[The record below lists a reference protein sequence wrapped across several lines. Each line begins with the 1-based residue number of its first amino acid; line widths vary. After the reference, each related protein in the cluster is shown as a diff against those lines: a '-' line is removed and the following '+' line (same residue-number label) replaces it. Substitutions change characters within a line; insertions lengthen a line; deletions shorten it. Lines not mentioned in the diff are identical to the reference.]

1 MAFSAMATYCHRA
14 QQHTQRLC
22 ECHTCRVARPAH
34 LKSSP
39 TGAPDG
45 EVASERPEPAP
56 DDARRPAGSG
66 KGKKKSR
73 KGKVKLTKSERAL
86 ARLEKSCAAFERQPD
101 SYREF
106 LVSADRW
113 LRRNGP
119 LVARALR
126 KIDDGA
132 EGGAVSHADLKLAL
146 RNFGAPCDAVRLH
159 VLTKL
164 LDPHS
169 TGSVDYRSLGAGL
182 HVPGVPEPRDGEKH
196 GWTERAESERAEE
209 EEDDEDDEDD
219 DDETDKE
226 GQTDGHRLTVTKE
239 TLDRCPHCKM
249 GVWKPRQ
256 VEDDRFVELEV
267 RLVPFDGA
275 ASHPGHVKVLAGAG
289 TTLHGLARSLRALAH
304 TPSTAVRL
312 YRPDRRPHADS
323 ALRPSGR
330 EPQGAVAAATEAP
343 RGNELELVPLEDS
356 PGLTLRELGVGSG
369 SLNRPK
375 SVRLCYDYALQ
386 SQKCPLLNCDYYFT
400 GAFCAVRYEEGEPR
414 GRSDEERRSLSG
426 ALRAGRRLRERMS
439 WRGHSAV
446 EQTGFK
452 KGAPIDEMRA
462 VLWSGL
468 RSGSLGEWGRAE
480 IGFGAAFAG
489 GR

>member
-1 MAFSAMATYCHRA
+1 MAPKTMK
-14 QQHTQRLC
+14 
-22 ECHTCRVARPAH
+22 
-34 LKSSP
+34 KSGHKKAIKKKRSP

-45 EVASERPEPAP
+45 EVASDRPEPAP
-56 DDARRPAGSG
+56 DDARPEGSG
-66 KGKKKSR
+66 KGTKKTKKRSR

-86 ARLEKSCAAFERQPD
+86 AGLEKSCEAFERQPD

-106 LVSADRW
+106 LLSADHW

-146 RNFGAPCDAVRLH
+146 RNFGAPCDSVRLH

-164 LDPHS
+164 LDPDS

-196 GWTERAESERAEE
+196 GWMERAESERAEE
-209 EEDDEDDEDD
+209 EDDDDEED

-275 ASHPGHVKVLAGAG
+275 ASHPGHVKVLAGTG

-312 YRPDRRPHADS
+312 YRPDD
-323 ALRPSGR
+323 RPSAR
-330 EPQGAVAAATEAP
+330 EPRDHVAATEAP
-343 RGNELELVPLEDS
+343 RGPELVPLEDS
-356 PGLTLRELGVGSG
+356 PGLTLRELGVGFG

-386 SQKCPLLNCDYYFT
+386 SQKCPLLSCDYYFT
-400 GAFCAVRYEEGEPR
+400 GAFCAVRDEEGEPR
-414 GRSDEERRSLSG
+414 GRSDEGHRSLSG
-426 ALRAGRRLRERMS
+426 A
-439 WRGHSAV
+439 RGEPPSYELGAV
-446 EQTGFK
+446 SVSH
-452 KGAPIDEMRA
+452 PHP
-462 VLWSGL
+462 
-468 RSGSLGEWGRAE
+468 
-480 IGFGAAFAG
+480 
-489 GR
+489 